1 MSGDFLLVVLSIY
14 IFRLPEHDDHVNDKL
29 WAKSET
35 FRSVAGYSS
44 ARTNNKLLHI
54 QILQILHPAV
64 VLILTL
70 CFLLNEVYSNPR
82 KLSMLYILLF
92 RNTVLSTDPHADT
105 PCSPRGTIKLVLLVT
120 VLRYKL

>member
-1 MSGDFLLVVLSIY
+1 MCL
-14 IFRLPEHDDHVNDKL
+14 FRLPEHDDRVNDKL

-44 ARTNNKLLHI
+44 ARTNNKLTHV

-70 CFLLNEVYSNPR
+70 CFFLLNEVYSNPW

-92 RNTVLSTDPHADT
+92 RNTVLSIDPHADT
-105 PCSPRGTIKLVLLVT
+105 PCSPRGTIKLVLLVK
-120 VLRYKL
+120 VLRYQF